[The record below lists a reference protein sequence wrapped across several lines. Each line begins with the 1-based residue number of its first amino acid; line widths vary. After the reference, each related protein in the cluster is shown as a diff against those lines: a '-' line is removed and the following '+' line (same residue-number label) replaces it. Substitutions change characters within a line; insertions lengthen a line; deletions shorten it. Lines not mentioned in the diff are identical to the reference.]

1 MDHRHK
7 FARVRGIW
15 AILVAFCCSTSWADS
30 WPEYITDVMVVGGQS
45 SSVGSSYYN
54 SNGWIRV
61 DKDLNAGAGGDY
73 VYLLYKKSDRVDP
86 DGEYITDFIVSTT
99 NSYSITSGGRT
110 YYRVD
115 YDGDNHFKTY
125 KGNLNS
131 NTKQS
136 STDLWLY
143 YTKANFSDDKR
154 AVSGIYFNSSSSG
167 AVSGM
172 DLNAGAG
179 GEYIYMHFSTTTKL
193 NRPSSDPKMA
203 SGLTYNGSYQQ
214 LVATNASLWDG
225 TMYYR
230 LGSSEG
236 SNITDIKNVKARDA
250 GTYTVYYFAG
260 PTNYA
265 NASSLHSQSVTIS
278 KSSNTGVSVNIGA
291 SYPYGSSFYPYTSGI
306 NLSTGSITYQYATS
320 QYDSYSSTKPTSVGS
335 YWVRAVIAGD
345 NNCNQYTTSSKQ
357 FRILPLIQNMTIAA
371 IPAQT
376 YTGSAICPTISIKD
390 GSKTLVKGTDYTV
403 SCYNNVSASTNAYAY
418 ISGIGNY
425 AGSLNK
431 YFEISPKSV
440 QGFEL
445 IYDEHSVYTGSAI
458 CPDVV
463 VKDGQKTLVLGT
475 DYSVE
480 CAGNVNVGDKATIGV
495 FGKGNY
501 TGSQYGPFTID
512 PKSIASESVA
522 MTVTWEKEGSEYIPI
537 VVVKDGEKTLQENI
551 DYTVDVSVIEG
562 YVNVVINGLGNYT
575 ESFQSNISEVH
586 TVSVSEGLAISNAYT
601 TIGTVKYYNPGETY
615 TLTVSKAND
624 IIDEITGVEAEI
636 LSDKKSATFTML
648 NKDVEVTATTSEVHT
663 VSVPEGLAISDAYV
677 IIGTTKYYKTGET
690 YTLTVSNANDIIDEI
705 TGVEAE
711 ILSDRKSARFTMP
724 SNDVEISATISEVH
738 TVSVS
743 QGLAISDAYTT
754 ISLTKYYK
762 TGESYILTVINA
774 NDIIDEITGV
784 DATIAN
790 DKRSATFTMPN
801 KDVEITAMIFKI
813 WGDGDGSE
821 ENPYTISR
829 TLELDSLSKRVNAG
843 NSYECKYFK
852 LTKDIEFSHEGK
864 WEGSLTNTD
873 DLIENYTAI
882 GTVKHGFMGIF
893 DGNGKNIRG
902 IRINKTSDNHQGLFG
917 YLGGGAVVEN
927 VRLADVVILGY
938 YYTGGI
944 AGENK
949 GEIRKCTVD
958 SVLIKSIDKVYYHGG
973 VVGLNDKGTVS
984 GNTSSAT
991 LSSTNGEH
999 YGGVV
1004 GLNTGTVS
1012 GNTSSATLSST
1023 NGVNYG
1029 GVVGKNH
1036 GTVSDNTSSATLTST
1051 DGDSYGGV
1059 VGYNNGTVSGNTS
1072 SATLTSTDGEH
1083 FGGVVGVNQG
1093 TVSGNTSF
1101 ATLTSTDGKDFGGVV
1116 GGGYHGTVKENL
1128 AIGASISADSRYGAV
1143 VGFLFSEVSLINN
1156 YYYSC
1161 TVGDKVNATN
1171 VGVYSHDITEN
1182 NGAVAISF
1190 TAPAA
1195 VENLAYNKLSQNLV
1209 TAGVVNYGTLLYSLD
1224 GESYGI
1230 EIPTA
1235 VDVKNYTVYYKVDSD
1250 KGILFDVQQI
1260 EVSIAPKSVQDIELA
1275 YDEHPIY
1282 TGSAICPDV
1291 VVKDGEKTLVQGTDY
1306 TFECE
1311 SVTNVGEKGSIGIIG
1326 IGNYTGNQYGPIMIA
1341 PKSIASENVMVTAN
1355 WEKQG
1360 AEYIPIIVVKDGEK
1374 TLELNTDYT
1383 VDVSVVEDYVNILV
1397 NGSGNYDESVKL
1409 NDSEVHTVGVPEG
1422 LAISDAYVTIGEVKY
1437 YKPGETYTLTVHK
1450 EDKIIDEITGVTA
1463 TITSDRRSAT
1473 FTMPNKN
1480 VEFSATISKIWG
1492 DGDGSKDHPYTIASA
1507 SELDLLAS
1515 AVNAGYKFK
1524 DTYFEVIENIS
1535 YAYKGVEQENNY
1547 TAIGSFA
1554 IPFKGKFN
1562 GNGHTI
1568 SGIRIYKPEAMYQ
1581 GLFGCLGE
1589 NAEVKNVKLT
1599 DVEINASSNTGGIVG
1614 INYGTIS
1621 NSSVGKNVKIVSS
1634 GDRNYY
1640 YGGIAGSNDGCLA
1653 YKGTIS
1659 GCSSYATLVS
1669 SGDGSYGFGGI
1680 VGGNIGTVSGCTSS
1694 ATLTSL
1700 GSDSHYYG
1708 GIIGFC
1714 ANGSVSN
1721 NLAKNVIVSAAYYYG
1736 AVNGGFSETIFS
1748 NNFYTACTIG
1758 GVENATNVGVN
1769 VTRFV
1774 NGYDITENNG
1784 AVAVS
1789 VTSPAAVENLVYN
1802 KSSQNLVTAGATN
1815 FGSLLYSLDGESYST
1830 EIPSAVDANRYTVY
1844 YKVDSDNG
1852 SVIDPQTIEVPIAPK
1867 SVQGFE
1873 LAYDEHPVYTGS
1885 AICPDVVVK
1894 DGEKTLVL
1902 GTDYTFECTNN
1913 VNVGDKAT
1921 IGVFGIG
1928 NYTGSQYGPI
1938 TIAPKSIASESIVT
1952 TATWKKDG
1960 SEYIPTVVVKD
1971 GKKIL
1976 QENTDYTVE
1985 VSVIDGYVNAVINGF
2000 GNYTGTTYVKSKYM
2014 VDVEVVYFDEN
2025 GKEQT
2030 KTFSGVALDGS
2041 ETRLEAGVYIV
2052 DKDLVFDHT
2061 LYLDG
2066 DVSLILTDGA
2076 TMSMGTVD
2084 NPIIYC
2090 IRGNNYSLN
2099 IYGQHLQSGKLSLYS
2114 SSAPG
2119 IMVLNLTIDGGN
2131 IDVTSNHIGI
2141 SVSENTR
2148 INGGSIIVKSYY
2160 NAFELLGN
2168 LTINGGFVEA
2178 SSDVTTGIHVANRL
2192 VINSGSV
2199 VLTGWRGL
2207 STNGDFEINGGSVT
2221 ARGSSTYGIMVLKN
2235 LFINGGQIESSGFNG
2250 AVTIAEGLYY
2260 TDGKGASFKGT
2271 LTSAEKKALAG
2282 KKIRSYVPAITF
2294 TDETV
2299 GKRVTINADYT
2310 EKVPLSVPDAV
2321 TVDNIEIKRNL
2332 LPLTPATIVLP
2343 VLLPEGTTFNAK
2355 FFTLKEVK
2363 QVGCSWNAVM
2373 QYIGSKN
2380 LPQPNTPYA
2389 VILNKGEEKLEF
2401 DLHGQ
2406 QATVY
2411 TEKIADNWDA
2421 TGKWAFK
2428 GVYEYKVWEEGNDEI
2443 GLAYGFAGSNEDGIA
2458 RGEFGRIKAG
2468 AYAVP
2473 MRSYLKKRDADVRIT
2488 GCAQGIRANGAAYGA
2503 SFTNNEVIGVEFI
2516 DEDEQTT
2523 AIGRMDVKT
2532 GEIKIDRWFDIKGRK
2547 VNDVKRASKGA
2558 YYGKKVFKK

>member
-1 MDHRHK
+1 M
-7 FARVRGIW
+7 
-15 AILVAFCCSTSWADS
+15 
-30 WPEYITDVMVVGGQS
+30 
-45 SSVGSSYYN
+45 
-54 SNGWIRV
+54 
-61 DKDLNAGAGGDY
+61 
-73 VYLLYKKSDRVDP
+73 
-86 DGEYITDFIVSTT
+86 
-99 NSYSITSGGRT
+99 
-110 YYRVD
+110 
-115 YDGDNHFKTY
+115 
-125 KGNLNS
+125 
-131 NTKQS
+131 
-136 STDLWLY
+136 
-143 YTKANFSDDKR
+143 
-154 AVSGIYFNSSSSG
+154 
-167 AVSGM
+167 
-172 DLNAGAG
+172 
-179 GEYIYMHFSTTTKL
+179 
-193 NRPSSDPKMA
+193 
-203 SGLTYNGSYQQ
+203 
-214 LVATNASLWDG
+214 
-225 TMYYR
+225 
-230 LGSSEG
+230 
-236 SNITDIKNVKARDA
+236 
-250 GTYTVYYFAG
+250 
-260 PTNYA
+260 
-265 NASSLHSQSVTIS
+265 
-278 KSSNTGVSVNIGA
+278 
-291 SYPYGSSFYPYTSGI
+291 
-306 NLSTGSITYQYATS
+306 
-320 QYDSYSSTKPTSVGS
+320 
-335 YWVRAVIAGD
+335 
-345 NNCNQYTTSSKQ
+345 
-357 FRILPLIQNMTIAA
+357 
-371 IPAQT
+371 
-376 YTGSAICPTISIKD
+376 
-390 GSKTLVKGTDYTV
+390 
-403 SCYNNVSASTNAYAY
+403 
-418 ISGIGNY
+418 
-425 AGSLNK
+425 
-431 YFEISPKSV
+431 
-440 QGFEL
+440 
-445 IYDEHSVYTGSAI
+445 
-458 CPDVV
+458 
-463 VKDGQKTLVLGT
+463 
-475 DYSVE
+475 
-480 CAGNVNVGDKATIGV
+480 
-495 FGKGNY
+495 
-501 TGSQYGPFTID
+501 
-512 PKSIASESVA
+512 
-522 MTVTWEKEGSEYIPI
+522 
-537 VVVKDGEKTLQENI
+537 
-551 DYTVDVSVIEG
+551 
-562 YVNVVINGLGNYT
+562 
-575 ESFQSNISEVH
+575 
-586 TVSVSEGLAISNAYT
+586 
-601 TIGTVKYYNPGETY
+601 
-615 TLTVSKAND
+615 
-624 IIDEITGVEAEI
+624 
-636 LSDKKSATFTML
+636 
-648 NKDVEVTATTSEVHT
+648 
-663 VSVPEGLAISDAYV
+663 
-677 IIGTTKYYKTGET
+677 
-690 YTLTVSNANDIIDEI
+690 
-705 TGVEAE
+705 
-711 ILSDRKSARFTMP
+711 
-724 SNDVEISATISEVH
+724 
-738 TVSVS
+738 
-743 QGLAISDAYTT
+743 
-754 ISLTKYYK
+754 
-762 TGESYILTVINA
+762 
-774 NDIIDEITGV
+774 
-784 DATIAN
+784 
-790 DKRSATFTMPN
+790 
-801 KDVEITAMIFKI
+801 
-813 WGDGDGSE
+813 
-821 ENPYTISR
+821 
-829 TLELDSLSKRVNAG
+829 
-843 NSYECKYFK
+843 
-852 LTKDIEFSHEGK
+852 
-864 WEGSLTNTD
+864 
-873 DLIENYTAI
+873 
-882 GTVKHGFMGIF
+882 
-893 DGNGKNIRG
+893 
-902 IRINKTSDNHQGLFG
+902 
-917 YLGGGAVVEN
+917 
-927 VRLADVVILGY
+927 
-938 YYTGGI
+938 
-944 AGENK
+944 
-949 GEIRKCTVD
+949 
-958 SVLIKSIDKVYYHGG
+958 
-973 VVGLNDKGTVS
+973 
-984 GNTSSAT
+984 
-991 LSSTNGEH
+991 
-999 YGGVV
+999 
-1004 GLNTGTVS
+1004 
-1012 GNTSSATLSST
+1012 
-1023 NGVNYG
+1023 
-1029 GVVGKNH
+1029 
-1036 GTVSDNTSSATLTST
+1036 
-1051 DGDSYGGV
+1051 
-1059 VGYNNGTVSGNTS
+1059 
-1072 SATLTSTDGEH
+1072 
-1083 FGGVVGVNQG
+1083 
-1093 TVSGNTSF
+1093 
-1101 ATLTSTDGKDFGGVV
+1101 
-1116 GGGYHGTVKENL
+1116 
-1128 AIGASISADSRYGAV
+1128 
-1143 VGFLFSEVSLINN
+1143 
-1156 YYYSC
+1156 
-1161 TVGDKVNATN
+1161 
-1171 VGVYSHDITEN
+1171 
-1182 NGAVAISF
+1182 
-1190 TAPAA
+1190 
-1195 VENLAYNKLSQNLV
+1195 
-1209 TAGVVNYGTLLYSLD
+1209 
-1224 GESYGI
+1224 
-1230 EIPTA
+1230 
-1235 VDVKNYTVYYKVDSD
+1235 
-1250 KGILFDVQQI
+1250 
-1260 EVSIAPKSVQDIELA
+1260 
-1275 YDEHPIY
+1275 
-1282 TGSAICPDV
+1282 
-1291 VVKDGEKTLVQGTDY
+1291 
-1306 TFECE
+1306 
-1311 SVTNVGEKGSIGIIG
+1311 
-1326 IGNYTGNQYGPIMIA
+1326 
-1341 PKSIASENVMVTAN
+1341 
-1355 WEKQG
+1355 
-1360 AEYIPIIVVKDGEK
+1360 
-1374 TLELNTDYT
+1374 
-1383 VDVSVVEDYVNILV
+1383 NILV

-2160 NAFELLGN
+2160 KAFELLGN

-2178 SSDVTTGIHVANRL
+2178 SSDVTSGIHVANRL

-2207 STNGDFEINGGSVT
+2207 STNGDFELNGGSVT

-2332 LPLTPATIVLP
+2332 VPLTPATIVLP
-2343 VLLPEGTTFNAK
+2343 VQLPEGTTFNAK

-2488 GCAQGIRANGAAYGA
+2488 GCAQGIRANGAAYSA
-2503 SFTNNEVIGVEFI
+2503 SFTNNETIGVEFI

-2523 AIGRMDVKT
+2523 AIGHMNVKT

-2547 VNDVKRASKGA
+2547 VNDVNRAAKGA